1 MKASKWMRPGL
12 VAALAMVAALA
23 GCENAAKS
31 GALLEPKDDQEQVL
45 ISWKS
50 GTGYTIVRETEDAV
64 GTVEAVIGRA
74 GGTVILGKN
83 LLIVPEGAVDAD
95 TRFRMV
101 KEDGEHV
108 RLHLTASRNGNNDIG
123 KRGFNRPVTLM
134 LSYENAANVS
144 ASDISKLSVMFIRN
158 DNRVEPLPSAVN
170 YYDRWVGTE
179 LRHFSE
185 YGIGWPN
192 LRGVGRG
199 LGSLI
204 GGLF

>member
-1 MKASKWMRPGL
+1 MKASKWMRTSL
-12 VAALAMVAALA
+12 FTALALAVTLA
-23 GCENAAKS
+23 GCENAGQS
-31 GALLEPKDDQEQVL
+31 GGLLEPKDDQEQVL

-50 GTGYTIVRETEDAV
+50 GTGYTIVRETEESV
-64 GTVEAVIGRA
+64 GSVEAVIGRT
-74 GGTVILGKN
+74 GGTLILGKN
-83 LLIVPEGAVDAD
+83 LLIVPENAVDAD

-101 KEDGEHV
+101 KEDGDHV
-108 RLHLTASRNGNNDIG
+108 RLHLTASRNGKNDIG

-134 LSYENAANVS
+134 LSYENAANLS
-144 ASDISKLSVMFIRN
+144 ASDIAKLSVMFIRN
-158 DNRVEPLPSAVN
+158 DNKVEPLPSLVN

>member
-12 VAALAMVAALA
+12 VAALALAVTLA
-23 GCENAAKS
+23 GCENAASS
-31 GALLEPKDDQEQVL
+31 GALLEPKHDQEQVL

-50 GTGYTIVRETEDAV
+50 GTGYTIVRETEESV
-64 GTVEAVIGRA
+64 GAVEAVIGRA
-74 GGTVILGKN
+74 GGTVILGRN
-83 LLIVPEGAVDAD
+83 LLIIPENAVDAD

-101 KEDGEHV
+101 KQDGDHV

-134 LSYENAANVS
+134 LSYENAANLT
-144 ASDISKLSVMFIRN
+144 ASEISKLSVMFIRN
-158 DNRVEPLPSAVN
+158 DNRVEPLPSLVN

-192 LRGVGRG
+192 LRDIGRG
-199 LGSLI
+199 IGGLI

>member
-1 MKASKWMRPGL
+1 MKASKWMHPGL
-12 VAALAMVAALA
+12 VTALALAATLA
-23 GCENAAKS
+23 GCENAGKS
-31 GALLEPKDDQEQVL
+31 GALLEPKHDQEQVL

-50 GTGYTIVRETEDAV
+50 GTGYTIVRETEESV
-64 GTVEAVIGRA
+64 GSVEAVIGRA

-83 LLIVPEGAVDAD
+83 LLIVPAGAVDAD

-101 KEDGEHV
+101 KEDGDHV
-108 RLHLTASRNGNNDIG
+108 RLRLTASRYAPNDIG

-134 LSYENAANVS
+134 LSYENAANLT

-158 DNRVEPLPSAVN
+158 DQMVEPLPSAVN

-192 LRGVGRG
+192 LRKIGGAVGG
-199 LGSLI
+199 LI